1 MLKRQLSKPRFLKVP
16 FNPLLFILRI
26 WHNAHQLRKL
36 VMQTMQKL
44 ITLFILGFLLQS
56 CANYDYP
63 SQVVIGEKLIEF
75 EGESLAGESSTIP
88 QAFSGQTTLLLF
100 GYVHKSQF
108 DIDRWLIGLD
118 QTNTQVAV
126 YEIPTIKGMFPQMF
140 STVFDDAM
148 REGIPKE
155 IWQGVIT
162 VYTDGERVQK
172 YTGNIKPKNARVL
185 LLNSQGEVLHFYD
198 RGFSVGAL
206 NALRAKL

>member
-1 MLKRQLSKPRFLKVP
+1 
-16 FNPLLFILRI
+16 
-26 WHNAHQLRKL
+26 
-36 VMQTMQKL
+36 MQK
-44 ITLFILGFLLQS
+44 ILVLVLLSLVLQS

-63 SQVVIGEKLIEF
+63 SQVVVGEDIIQF
-75 EGESLAGESSTIP
+75 EGESLAGEPTAIP
-88 QAFSGQTTLLLF
+88 QAFSGHSTLLLF

-155 IWQGVIT
+155 IWKGVIT
-162 VYTDGERVQK
+162 VYKDGDKVQK
-172 YTGNIKPKNARVL
+172 YTGNLKPKNARVL
-185 LLNSQGEVLHFYD
+185 LLSPQGKVLHFYD
-198 RGFSVGAL
+198 RGFSVDAL
-206 NALRAKL
+206 NALRKKL

>member
-1 MLKRQLSKPRFLKVP
+1 
-16 FNPLLFILRI
+16 
-26 WHNAHQLRKL
+26 
-36 VMQTMQKL
+36 MQK
-44 ITLFILGFLLQS
+44 ITAFLLLGLFLQS

-63 SQVVIGEKLIEF
+63 SQVVVGENIIEF
-75 EGESLAGESSTIP
+75 EGESLAGQSTSIP
-88 QAFSGQTTLLLF
+88 QAFIGQNTLLLF

-140 STVFDDAM
+140 STVFDNAM

-162 VYTDGERVQK
+162 VYEDGDRVQK
-172 YTGNIKPKNARVL
+172 YTGNLKPKNARVL
-185 LLNSQGEVLHFYD
+185 LLNAQGEVIHFYD
-198 RGFSVGAL
+198 RGFSVDAL
-206 NALRAKL
+206 NAVREKL

>member
-1 MLKRQLSKPRFLKVP
+1 
-16 FNPLLFILRI
+16 
-26 WHNAHQLRKL
+26 
-36 VMQTMQKL
+36 MQTLQKL
-44 ITLFILGFLLQS
+44 ITLFIFGFLLQS

-88 QAFSGQTTLLLF
+88 QAFSGQKTLLLF

-162 VYTDGERVQK
+162 VYKDGEKVQK

-185 LLNSQGEVLHFYD
+185 LLNSQGEVVHFYD

-206 NALRAKL
+206 NALRAKI